1 MSEQEKKRLED
12 MTRDAAQVT
21 SPMMQELIQAFG
33 AGMAA
38 QARLEAQKRTEKE
51 EAKC

>member
-1 MSEQEKKRLED
+1 MSEQEKQNIIDVQECAKE
-12 MTRDAAQVT
+12 MTNQQR
-21 SPMMQELIQAFG
+21 ELLLAFG

-51 EAKC
+51 KLK